1 MILNL
6 KIFKKLA
13 YLITIT
19 LLLTSTSNSEIKKV
33 DSFFSDIGGRFIYEA
48 EFDEYE
54 NIIRLIHINDFKELK
69 SSNGCFNINDFSN
82 DSRIYKFLKKK
93 KLKKFCNK

>member
-1 MILNL
+1 MLNL

-13 YLITIT
+13 YLITMF
-19 LLLTSTSNSEIKKV
+19 LLLTLTSNSEIKKV

-69 SSNGCFNINDFSN
+69 SSNGCFEIIFFDK
-82 DSRIYKFLKKK
+82 DSKIYEYFKKNN
-93 KLKKFCNK
+93 LEIFCNSK